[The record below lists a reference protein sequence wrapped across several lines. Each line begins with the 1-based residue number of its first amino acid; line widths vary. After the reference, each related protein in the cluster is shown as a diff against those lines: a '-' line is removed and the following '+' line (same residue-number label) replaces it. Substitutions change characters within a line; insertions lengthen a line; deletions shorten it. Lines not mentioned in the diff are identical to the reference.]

1 MTGFGEAA
9 RQNDHMAATVEV
21 RTVNNRYLKVSTRCS
36 DGCPT
41 LEPQID
47 ALVRRH
53 VKRGTVQVNV
63 RIQHPSSPDKFRINE
78 GVLDGYRQQL
88 EQVQQ
93 RWQRT
98 EQIPIETLLE
108 LPGVVD
114 DQQSLGDP
122 AEIWSLVE
130 TTLTTALEKLA
141 AMRRSEGQA
150 MATDLSAN
158 LNLIEQHL
166 GQVQSRA
173 PRVVEAYRHKLSERI
188 SQWLQDN
195 NLSTEPVDL
204 IREVGLFA
212 ERSDISEECVR
223 LQSHIEQF
231 RKTVEQPEAS
241 GRRLDFL
248 TQEMFRETN
257 TIGSKANDAEISQH
271 VIEIKTAIER
281 IREMVQNVE

>member
-53 VKRGTVQVNV
+53 IKRGTVQVNV
-63 RIQHPSSPDKFRINE
+63 RIQYPSTPDQFRINE
-78 GVLDGYRQQL
+78 NVLDGYRQQL

-98 EQIPIETLLE
+98 EQIPVETLLD
-108 LPGVVD
+108 LPGVVQ

-122 AEIWSLVE
+122 AKIWSLVE
-130 TTLTTALEKLA
+130 TTLTTALENLA

-158 LNLIEQHL
+158 LDLIEQHL
-166 GQVQSRA
+166 GKVQARA
-173 PRVVEAYRHKLSERI
+173 PGVVEAYRQKLSERI

-195 NLSTEPVDL
+195 NLSAEPVDL

-231 RKTVEQPEAS
+231 RKTIKQPEAS

>member
-47 ALVRRH
+47 ALVRRY

-63 RIQHPSSPDKFRINE
+63 RIQHPSTPDKFRINE
-78 GVLDGYRQQL
+78 DVLDGYRRQL

-98 EQIPIETLLE
+98 EQIPIETMLE

-130 TTLTTALEKLA
+130 TTLTKALEKLA

-173 PRVVEAYRHKLSERI
+173 PGVVEAYRRKLSERI

-195 NLSTEPVDL
+195 NLSSEPVDL
-204 IREVGLFA
+204 IREVGVFA

>member
-21 RTVNNRYLKVSTRCS
+21 RTVNNRYLKVTTRCS

-63 RIQHPSSPDKFRINE
+63 RIQHPSTLDQFRINE
-78 GVLDGYRQQL
+78 EVLDGYRQQL
-88 EQVQQ
+88 ENIQR
-93 RWQRT
+93 RWQRS
-98 EQIPIETLLE
+98 EPIPVDALLD

-114 DQQSLGDP
+114 DQQPPGDP
-122 AEIWSLVE
+122 AEVWSLVK
-130 TTLTTALEKLA
+130 TTLTASLENLA
-141 AMRRSEGQA
+141 AMRRAEGQA
-150 MATDLSAN
+150 MAVDLTAN

-166 GQVQSRA
+166 AQVQSRA
-173 PRVVEAYRHKLSERI
+173 PRVVESYRQKLNERI
-188 SQWLQDN
+188 NQWLQDN
-195 NLSTEPVDL
+195 NVSAEPVDL

-231 RKTVEQPEAS
+231 RKTVEQPEVS